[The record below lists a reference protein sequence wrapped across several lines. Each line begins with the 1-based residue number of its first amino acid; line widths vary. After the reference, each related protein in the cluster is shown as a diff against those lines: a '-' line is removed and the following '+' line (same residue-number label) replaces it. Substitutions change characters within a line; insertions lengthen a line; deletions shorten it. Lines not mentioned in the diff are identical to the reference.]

1 MDSKLP
7 VLAGQPVL
15 DVSRAPLPTPR
26 TLSMRRSPLFQF
38 TRFLAFNVR
47 IVRMVLKGHK
57 S

>member
-47 IVRMVLKGHK
+47 IMRMVLKGHK